1 MLYNLQFDN
10 QLELSTT
17 LVPFLRSKTF
27 FSLTF
32 SNYDYVMN
40 KLDAIYKLKL
50 RLSSMLHPY
59 LGSLSPLL
67 DKCPIHSLSS
77 MCYNLGFCVK

>member
-1 MLYNLQFDN
+1 MLYNLQSDN

-32 SNYDYVMN
+32 SNHDYAMD
-40 KLDAIYKLKL
+40 KLDATHKLKL
-50 RLSSMLHPY
+50 RLSSMLHPH

-77 MCYNLGFCVK
+77 IYYDLGFYVK